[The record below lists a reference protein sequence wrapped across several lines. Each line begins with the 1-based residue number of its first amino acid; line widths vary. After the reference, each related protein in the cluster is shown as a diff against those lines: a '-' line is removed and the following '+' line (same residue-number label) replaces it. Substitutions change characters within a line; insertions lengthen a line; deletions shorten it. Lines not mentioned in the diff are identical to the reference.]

1 MAEQATMNFEL
12 KVKPALVVLAVFL
25 CLWFCPRPEMVP
37 EQGWQVFA
45 IFVST
50 IVGFLVKPMPLGAI
64 VMLAMTLCAA
74 TGTLTINQ
82 TLSGFGSHS
91 VWLIVMAF
99 FISRGFSKTGLG
111 RRIGYLFIKKL
122 GRTPLGLAYAI
133 GFTNYCLAPAMPSS
147 TARSGG
153 TVCPLVLAIAQAY
166 DSDPAKGTQR
176 KIGSYLIFNAFQ
188 TNYPVGAAFM
198 TAMAGNTLAATFAGD
213 LGVEITWL
221 SWYWA
226 AFLPALVSIM
236 SIPIV
241 LWFIYPPELKHSPE
255 AREMAIEKLKEMG
268 PMTKPEKYMLFAFVL
283 LLSMW
288 VGGSFVGL
296 HPTVAAFIG
305 IMFLV
310 YSGVLTW
317 KDVLSERGA
326 YDCLI
331 WFSGLIMM
339 AGFLNKFGVIAW
351 LTSGI
356 SEVLSGMPWPVVLFG
371 LACCSMYIAYCFAS
385 STALI
390 GAVYTAYLTLAI
402 TNGCPPELAAMV
414 IAFFC
419 NLQACLTYYSGGSAP
434 IFYSTGYVD
443 SSDWLRCGFIISLV
457 HLVVWGATGAIWW
470 KVIGLY

>member
-176 KIGSYLIFNAFQ
+176 KIGSYLIFNVRPQ
-188 TNYPVGAAFM
+188 RR
-198 TAMAGNTLAATFAGD
+198 
-213 LGVEITWL
+213 
-221 SWYWA
+221 
-226 AFLPALVSIM
+226 
-236 SIPIV
+236 
-241 LWFIYPPELKHSPE
+241 K
-255 AREMAIEKLKEMG
+255 
-268 PMTKPEKYMLFAFVL
+268 
-283 LLSMW
+283 
-288 VGGSFVGL
+288 
-296 HPTVAAFIG
+296 
-305 IMFLV
+305 
-310 YSGVLTW
+310 
-317 KDVLSERGA
+317 
-326 YDCLI
+326 
-331 WFSGLIMM
+331 
-339 AGFLNKFGVIAW
+339 
-351 LTSGI
+351 
-356 SEVLSGMPWPVVLFG
+356 
-371 LACCSMYIAYCFAS
+371 
-385 STALI
+385 
-390 GAVYTAYLTLAI
+390 
-402 TNGCPPELAAMV
+402 
-414 IAFFC
+414 
-419 NLQACLTYYSGGSAP
+419 
-434 IFYSTGYVD
+434 
-443 SSDWLRCGFIISLV
+443 
-457 HLVVWGATGAIWW
+457 
-470 KVIGLY
+470 